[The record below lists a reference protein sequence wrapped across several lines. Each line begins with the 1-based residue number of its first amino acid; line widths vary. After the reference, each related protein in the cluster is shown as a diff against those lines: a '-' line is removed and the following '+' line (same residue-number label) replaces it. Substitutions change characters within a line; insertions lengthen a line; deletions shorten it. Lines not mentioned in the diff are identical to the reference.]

1 MRIVLFWYDFLGV
14 ASWNV
19 FHLFFT
25 SGAAD
30 RELRLDATD
39 LPAPGFV
46 QAFCA
51 SQQLSQA
58 IAAERHCNANGQA
71 STTPTTH
78 ARHMLDISAGH
89 KCCDDVVMWCDV
101 ERWNVLVSV

>member
-71 STTPTTH
+71 STTHTWTT
-78 ARHMLDISAGH
+78 GH

>member
-1 MRIVLFWYDFLGV
+1 MISLLLLHGM
-14 ASWNV
+14 WNV
-19 FHLFFT
+19 FHVEDCGMIFHLFFKQIFLNFFHVFHFFI
-25 SGAAD
+25 SGAD

-71 STTPTTH
+71 ST
-78 ARHMLDISAGH
+78 D
-89 KCCDDVVMWCDV
+89 CCGDVV
-101 ERWNVLVSV
+101 